1 MARRRRNPLLATLD
15 AMTRGMLR
23 AQRAARKNPLAV
35 AAERAARKAAKQA
48 TRQTRKQ
55 VRQAGKQWRQA
66 AEQAMD
72 ATRQAGQR
80 QARRAADLTRQALT
94 GVLTPVAAPPATAGG
109 RWAEGGWTVGPLAGG
124 RYWLFCPDGL
134 SARAPAP
141 LLVLLHGCSQD
152 SACFAAS
159 THVARLASRQRF
171 IALLPE
177 QPPQSNAQRCWNWF
191 RGDAVVAAES
201 ARVMRI
207 VDHVVQSNPVDPGRI
222 HVLGLSA
229 GAAMATTLALRHPD
243 RIRAVASH
251 SGPLPFSARN
261 AATATRSMGGHPK
274 IDVAA
279 ARAVLK
285 GRCPPPLLILQGDR
299 DAVIDVRNAEHLAA
313 LWLAAHPGASKD
325 VAAITP
331 RPPRAQRRGAR
342 HPMRITD
349 WPAPGA
355 TRGGVPY
362 VRLIQIE
369 GLGHAWSGGA
379 ARQAFSDPKG
389 PDALKLAWRFF
400 SGA

>member
-15 AMTRGMLR
+15 AMTRGALR

-48 TRQTRKQ
+48 AHQARKQ
-55 VRQAGKQWRQA
+55 IRQAGKQWRQA
-66 AEQAMD
+66 TGQAID

-80 QARRAADLTRQALT
+80 QARHAADLARQTLT

-109 RWAEGGWTVGPLAGG
+109 RWTEGGWTVGSLAGR
-124 RYWLFCPDGL
+124 RYRLFCPDGL
-134 SARAPAP
+134 SARAPVP

-152 SACFAAS
+152 SACFATS
-159 THVARLASRQRF
+159 TRVARLACRQRF

-177 QPPQSNAQRCWNWF
+177 QPSQANVQRCWNWF
-191 RGDAVVAAES
+191 RGGTFVAAES
-201 ARVMRI
+201 ARIMRI
-207 VDHVVQSNPVDPGRI
+207 VEHVAQAQPVDPDRI

-261 AATATRSMGGHPK
+261 AADAARSMRGHPK

-279 ARAVLK
+279 ARAVLR

-299 DAVIDVRNAEHLAA
+299 DGVIDARNAEHLAA
-313 LWLAAHPGASKD
+313 LWLAAHPAADDGATI
-325 VAAITP
+325 AP
-331 RPPRAQRRGAR
+331 RSIRTQQRGTR

-349 WPAPGA
+349 WSTPSAA
-355 TRGGVPY
+355 RGRMPY
-362 VRLIQIE
+362 VRLVHIE

-389 PDALKLAWRFF
+389 PDALKLAWQFF
-400 SGA
+400 SKP